1 MQRVFETPEI
11 RERRAVLQIAFDGK
25 PRKVYLYLDMY
36 REAVIV
42 DGCRIDIRR
51 IDGCRIDIRRIDG
64 CRIDNSEGEGEK
76 LGVIRGL
83 QRCIT
88 DLAPKENGTD
98 TEEHQ
103 GAASGTS
110 QARIGVDGFCE
121 GAASEKRR
129 FRNSKQ

>member
-42 DGCRIDIRR
+42 
-51 IDGCRIDIRRIDG
+51 DGCRIDIRRIDG